1 MKLPYRYIVFICLLA
16 ASLAYADNIPEKPA
30 RYVVDLA
37 HIIDD
42 SDEVKINGYLQELE
56 QKTTAQVIVLTINSL
71 NGAAIEDFSLQ
82 VAGKWKLGRKGKD
95 NGMLILFAMKDRKY
109 RFEVGYGLE
118 GILPDSKLGT
128 IGRQLIVPNFRQG
141 QYTRGIDQT
150 VVQVASIIAES
161 QGVQITGIPHLSTI
175 RTTHI
180 KTKPYDLLKLLFF
193 LILIGPLL
201 FIFCFLISRHNGLR
215 IGGGGFGNGGSG
227 SFGGGLGGGFGGGG
241 FGSFGG
247 GGGGG
252 FGGGGASG
260 GW

>member
-1 MKLPYRYIVFICLLA
+1 MKLPYRYIIIICFLA

-37 HIIDD
+37 NIIDD
-42 SDEVKINGYLQELE
+42 SDEMKINGYLQELE

-71 NGAAIEDFSLQ
+71 NGTAIEDFSLQ
-82 VAGKWKLGRKGKD
+82 VAEKWKLGRKGKD
-95 NGMLILFAMKDRKY
+95 NGMLILFAMQDRKY

-128 IGRQLIVPNFRQG
+128 IGRQLIVPNFKQG

-150 VVQVASIIAES
+150 VVRVASIIAES
-161 QGVQITGIPHLSTI
+161 QGVRITGIPHLSTI

-180 KTKPYDLLKLLFF
+180 KTKLHDLLKLLLF
-193 LILIGPLL
+193 LILLGSLL
-201 FIFCFLISRHNGLR
+201 FISYFLIRHNGLR
-215 IGGGGFGNGGSG
+215 IGD
-227 SFGGGLGGGFGGGG
+227 
-241 FGSFGG
+241 
-247 GGGGG
+247 GG